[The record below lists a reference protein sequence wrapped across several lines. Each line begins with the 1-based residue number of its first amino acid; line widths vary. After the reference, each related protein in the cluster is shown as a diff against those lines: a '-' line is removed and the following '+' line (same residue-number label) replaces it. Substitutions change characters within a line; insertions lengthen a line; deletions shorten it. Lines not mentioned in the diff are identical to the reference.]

1 MTEKPFYDHIY
12 DHMAHTLNKHAHI
25 LFNDE
30 DYRFLQRLA
39 RSKKKTL
46 GELIR
51 TAVQKVYGRKEGNL
65 RVEAGRRLLAKQ
77 DLEVNDWDKMEK
89 EMMSRYG

>member
-1 MTEKPFYDHIY
+1 MY
-12 DHMAHTLNKHAHI
+12 DHMSYTLNKHAHI

-39 RSKKKTL
+39 RSERKTL

-51 TAVQKVYGRKEGNL
+51 TAVRKVYGKKETNL
-65 RVEAGRRLLAKQ
+65 RMAAGQRLLGKK
-77 DLEVNDWDKMEK
+77 DLDVADWDEMEQGL
-89 EMMSRYG
+89 MGRYG